1 MYKIIVFTH
10 GSLADSLVKTSG
22 LILGSQPDIE
32 TYCVEPGCNLEE
44 MRESV
49 GSSIRR
55 SNSSGQVVLVLTD
68 LMYGT
73 PFNTMIQLEEDCRF
87 THITGANL
95 PLLIEAINQRM
106 LDGNSENFDG
116 LVETAKGG
124 IVDSHV
130 LLQMSEGK

>member
-10 GSLADSLVKTSG
+10 GSLAESLVRTSR

-44 MRESV
+44 MKNGVEQ
-49 GSSIRR
+49 SIRR
-55 SNSSGQVVLVLTD
+55 SNDSGQEVLGLTD

-73 PFNTMIQLEEDCRF
+73 PFNTMIQLEEECSF
-87 THITGANL
+87 THITGTNL
-95 PLLIEAINQRM
+95 PLLIEAINRRLM
-106 LDGNSENFDG
+106 DGSRGSFGG
-116 LVETAKGG
+116 LADIAREG

-130 LLQMSEGK
+130 LLQMS